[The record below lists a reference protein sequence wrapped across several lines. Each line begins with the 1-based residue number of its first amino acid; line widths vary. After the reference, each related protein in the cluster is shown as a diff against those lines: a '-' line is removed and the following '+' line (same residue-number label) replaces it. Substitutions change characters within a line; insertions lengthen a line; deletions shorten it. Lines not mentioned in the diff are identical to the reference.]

1 MLELV
6 KDMIIGHGI
15 DVEELSSIASV
26 MERKPGFVGKVL
38 TPAEQVV
45 FEGLSPKRKL
55 EYVGGR
61 WSAKEAFA
69 KAWGTGIG
77 AGLLGFQDLE
87 ILNTD
92 DGAPYFSKSPFAGK
106 VWVSISH
113 TKTLVQ
119 ASVILEEVSHE
130 NESPPAD

>member
-1 MLELV
+1 
-6 KDMIIGHGI
+6 MIIGYGI
-15 DVEELSSIASV
+15 DVEELSSIADV
-26 MERKPGFVGKVL
+26 MERKPNFVAKVL
-38 TPAEQVV
+38 TPAEQVI

-69 KAWGTGIG
+69 KALGTGIG
-77 AGLLGFQDLE
+77 GGRLSFQDLE
-87 ILNTD
+87 VLHTD
-92 DGAPYFSKSPFAGK
+92 DGAPYFSKSPFEGK

-130 NESPPAD
+130 NKSPSAY